1 MLPAIFFLEG
11 QNRRGQFR
19 LGQEGERTYGV
30 VDENAQRDVGVG
42 CRQGKIELLL
52 LPIVA
57 PVADTAANRR
67 FVHPSICERFI
78 RRSHLE
84 EAVRTLRPC

>member
-1 MLPAIFFLEG
+1 MLPAILVLED
-11 QNRRGQFR
+11 QNMPGQFR
-19 LGQEGERTYGV
+19 LGERTYGV

-42 CRQGKIELLL
+42 CRQGKIELRL